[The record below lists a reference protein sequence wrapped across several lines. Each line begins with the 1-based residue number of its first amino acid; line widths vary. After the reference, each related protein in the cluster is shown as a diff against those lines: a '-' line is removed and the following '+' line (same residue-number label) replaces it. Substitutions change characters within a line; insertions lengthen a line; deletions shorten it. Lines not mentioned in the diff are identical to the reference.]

1 MKIARSPVS
10 PLLLAVAA
18 LVAAGGYVHL
28 REWLG
33 SYRSLPSAVPGAAV
47 VKVGFPITAAIS
59 VVLAVVL
66 VATALRRQDWNRTAA
81 VVLGVTAVFEAVS
94 LAVLILSRT
103 DSVFGWSEPAWTR
116 GADQIRAV
124 EVGALICLFQVAG
137 LRAMMRQ
144 RSTAT
149 RFVESSALPLM
160 TSEERTIAVR

>member
-1 MKIARSPVS
+1 MS
-10 PLLLAVAA
+10 PLLFTIAA

-33 SYRSLPSAVPGAAV
+33 SYRSIQSAVPGAAV
-47 VKVGFPITAAIS
+47 VKFRFPITTAIS
-59 VVLAVVL
+59 AVLAVVL
-66 VATALRRQDWNRTAA
+66 IATALRRQDWNRTTA
-81 VVLGVTAVFEAVS
+81 VVLGTIAAFQAVS

-124 EVGALICLFQVAG
+124 EVGALICLGQVAG

-144 RSTAT
+144 RNGSTRVVRT
-149 RFVESSALPLM
+149 SALPL
-160 TSEERTIAVR
+160 TTPENTLPWAASGQL

>member
-1 MKIARSPVS
+1 MKITKRPVS
-10 PLLLAVAA
+10 PLLFAIAA

-33 SYRSLPSAVPGAAV
+33 SYRTIPSAVPGAAV

-59 VVLAVVL
+59 AVLAVFL
-66 VATALRRQDWNRTAA
+66 IAMALRRQDWNRTAA
-81 VVLGVTAVFEAVS
+81 VVLGATAVFQVVS

-124 EVGALICLFQVAG
+124 EVGALICLAQVAG

-144 RSTAT
+144 RNASTRVVMT
-149 RFVESSALPLM
+149 SALPL
-160 TSEERTIAVR
+160 IIQ